1 MSKEKPMRRL
11 TIMIPEELVAG
22 LEDVAE
28 VSGGNISDVLRD
40 AVTAYLFK
48 GPWGGIGGV
57 AKKAILAGK
66 TNEEALADVLAAHP
80 SAATSLRSIS
90 WYRADLRK
98 EHGEAK
104 VLTDAAVK
112 RMRERSSEAD

>member
-1 MSKEKPMRRL
+1 MRRL

-22 LEDVAE
+22 LEDMAE
-28 VSGGNISDVLRD
+28 VTGGNVSDVLRD

-48 GPWGGIGGV
+48 GPWSGIGGV
-57 AKKAILAGK
+57 AKKAILAGR
-66 TNEEALADVLAAHP
+66 TNEEALAEVLAVHP

-90 WYRADLRK
+90 WYRAELRR
-98 EHGEAK
+98 EHGEGK

-112 RMRERSSEAD
+112 RMRDRAGEAD

>member
-28 VSGGNISDVLRD
+28 TTGGNISDVLRD
-40 AVTAYLFK
+40 AVTAYLFG
-48 GPWGGIGGV
+48 GPWSSIGGV

-66 TNEEALADVLAAHP
+66 TNEEALVEVLNAFP
-80 SAATSLRSIS
+80 TAATSMRSIS
-90 WYRADLRK
+90 WYRAELRK
-98 EHGEAK
+98 EHGAEK
-104 VLTDAAVK
+104 VPTDAGVK
-112 RMRERSSEAD
+112 RMRERSVEGE

>member
-11 TIMIPEELVAG
+11 TIMIPDELVAG

-28 VSGGNISDVLRD
+28 VNGGNISDVLRD

-48 GPWGGIGGV
+48 GPWSGVGGV

-66 TNEEALADVLAAHP
+66 TNEEALEAVLAVHP

-90 WYRADLRK
+90 WYRAELRK
-98 EHGEAK
+98 EHGEVK
-104 VLTDAAVK
+104 VPTDAAVK
-112 RMRERSSEAD
+112 RMRERSGD